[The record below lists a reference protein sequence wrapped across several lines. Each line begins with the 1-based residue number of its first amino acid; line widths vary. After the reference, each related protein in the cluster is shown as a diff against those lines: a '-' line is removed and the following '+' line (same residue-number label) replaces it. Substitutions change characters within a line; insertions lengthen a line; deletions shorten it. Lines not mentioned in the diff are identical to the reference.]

1 MPSCLL
7 VGVRPP
13 PAALRLLL
21 RRRMASSGAARAFQ
35 LRLNPLTGDSEWL
48 VVDEAEEAPA
58 PTHHKQLLA
67 ATSYLDMLND
77 AARNRAYRRAID
89 ATVTDPNSRVLDIG

>member
-1 MPSCLL
+1 
-7 VGVRPP
+7 
-13 PAALRLLL
+13 
-21 RRRMASSGAARAFQ
+21 MASSAPNRAFQ

-48 VVDEAEEAPA
+48 VVDDAEGEGKAA

-77 AARNRAYRRAID
+77 SARNRAYRRAID
-89 ATVTDPNSRVLDIG
+89 ATVTDPTARVLDIG

>member
-1 MPSCLL
+1 
-7 VGVRPP
+7 
-13 PAALRLLL
+13 
-21 RRRMASSGAARAFQ
+21 MASSGPARAFQ

-48 VVDEAEEAPA
+48 VVDEAETEAEVAAPA

-77 AARNRAYRRAID
+77 ASRNRAYRLAID
-89 ATVTDPNSRVLDIG
+89 ATVTDPTSRVLDIG

>member
-1 MPSCLL
+1 
-7 VGVRPP
+7 
-13 PAALRLLL
+13 
-21 RRRMASSGAARAFQ
+21 MASSGPARAFQ

-48 VVDEAEEAPA
+48 VVDEAEAEAEAPA

-77 AARNRAYRRAID
+77 ASRNRAYRLAID
-89 ATVTDPNSRVLDIG
+89 ATVTDPTSRVLDIG